1 MRCSEASPT
10 HDNITA
16 RANENPAKIISNA
29 ALFDPVSFTAAP
41 I

>member
-1 MRCSEASPT
+1 MRCNEASPAQ
-10 HDNITA
+10 DNIIA

-29 ALFDPVSFTAAP
+29 ALFDPVSFTAAT